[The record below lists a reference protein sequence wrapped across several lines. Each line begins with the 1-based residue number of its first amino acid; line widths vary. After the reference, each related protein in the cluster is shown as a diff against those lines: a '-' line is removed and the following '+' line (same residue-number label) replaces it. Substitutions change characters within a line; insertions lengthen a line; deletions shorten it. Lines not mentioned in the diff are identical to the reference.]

1 MARKKKGAYGK
12 RYALEDKQA
21 ILRAW
26 QLESGKASPMPK
38 SKFCAANNIT
48 TITLDKWSKTVPMG
62 PAAPAAS
69 IVVEPETEAVIV
81 VEEAPR
87 DVVVVGEDSV
97 AGIILA
103 IKDHQAR
110 IDELKARLRNWVDTL

>member
-1 MARKKKGAYGK
+1 LARKKKGAYGK

-26 QLESGKASPMPK
+26 QLELGKASPMPK
-38 SKFCAANNIT
+38 SKFCAANGIT
-48 TITLDKWSKTVPMG
+48 TITLGKWAKAVPMG
-62 PAAPAAS
+62 APLATDN
-69 IVVEPETEAVIV
+69 IVAEPELDAVIFV
-81 VEEAPR
+81 DETPR
-87 DVVVVGEDSV
+87 DVVIVGDDSV

-110 IDELKARLRNWVDTL
+110 IDELKARLRNWVDAL